1 MNIEKGQIVIVKMAN
16 HPKTLL
22 NIVVDEVS
30 KLIIEGK
37 LKNVVLDSHSMS
49 MVSGKLY

>member
-1 MNIEKGQIVIVKMAN
+1 MAN

-49 MVSGKLY
+49 MVSGKLYQYYFNKWKDNI